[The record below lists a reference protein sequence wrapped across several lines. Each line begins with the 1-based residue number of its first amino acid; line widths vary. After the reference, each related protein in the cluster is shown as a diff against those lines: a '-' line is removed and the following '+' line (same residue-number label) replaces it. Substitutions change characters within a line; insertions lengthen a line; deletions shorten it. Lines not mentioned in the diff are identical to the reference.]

1 MKLSMQEIG
10 LLNLLESATG
20 AQGRDAVAVG
30 EKLVFVVNEGQ
41 LGRAIGKGGEGLRRL
56 EARVGKQVE
65 VVEYAEGAEKFAR
78 NLFAPVNAENV
89 EVKNGT
95 AFVRFKGED
104 KGRAIGRGGE
114 KAERARALLERFH
127 GLKLKIL

>member
-78 NLFAPVNAENV
+78 NLFA
-89 EVKNGT
+89 
-95 AFVRFKGED
+95 
-104 KGRAIGRGGE
+104 
-114 KAERARALLERFH
+114 
-127 GLKLKIL
+127 